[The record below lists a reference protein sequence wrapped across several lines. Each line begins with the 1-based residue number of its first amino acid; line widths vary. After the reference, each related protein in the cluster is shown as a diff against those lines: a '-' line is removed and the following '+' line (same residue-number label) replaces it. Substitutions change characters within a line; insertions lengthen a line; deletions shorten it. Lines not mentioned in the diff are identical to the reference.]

1 MMDLEIYY
9 NNLSIRLFVLF
20 TLNIILSS
28 FYLKY
33 LNHSNRGSLLK
44 QKKDIYLLLI
54 TYWILF
60 NGIFFPLITLNIIL
74 SSFYLKY
81 LNHSNRSSLLKQE
94 KDIYLLQLTY
104 WILFTGGF
112 FVKSLPS
119 SSGNVIGYFASEFL
133 ILSIIFISYTFLLW
147 KLFNKK
153 RFDFGIFFFT
163 IPLIMLFC
171 FVLGIV

>member
-1 MMDLEIYY
+1 MKFTKKNETNKSEKSPNNIFFILKLPLIILRYNKYITNWKESIMKLEIYY
-9 NNLSIRLFVLF
+9 NNLSIRLFV
-20 TLNIILSS
+20 
-28 FYLKY
+28 
-33 LNHSNRGSLLK
+33 
-44 QKKDIYLLLI
+44 
-54 TYWILF
+54 
-60 NGIFFPLITLNIIL
+60 LITLNIIL

-94 KDIYLLQLTY
+94 KDIYLLQITY

-112 FVKSLPS
+112 FVKSLPPS
-119 SSGNVIGYFASEFL
+119 NGNVIGYFASEFI
-133 ILSIIFISYTFLLW
+133 ILAIIFISYTFLLW

-163 IPLIMLFC
+163 LPLIMLFC